1 MAEGDRRDDEPRDRW
16 RRRRGVESSAAAPA
30 ASEGPFMGSAMALR
44 RSRKRFML
52 PYLLIGSWAMTAIP
66 ALCTPLK
73 NLSLSVQSPCS
84 LIKLTDRF
92 SVLYEKLL

>member
-1 MAEGDRRDDEPRDRW
+1 MLSVGDIAVAEGDRRDDEPRDRW

-52 PYLLIGSWAMTAIP
+52 PHLLIAG
-66 ALCTPLK
+66 
-73 NLSLSVQSPCS
+73 Q
-84 LIKLTDRF
+84 
-92 SVLYEKLL
+92 